1 MADGHSA
8 GVLSGAEFKAAET
21 KLREERRREAA
32 AMDPSESGAH
42 AATVYRDRR
51 TGKAINL
58 ADEAARGPGA
68 LCWAIC
74 FSRWLILA
82 PEGPQVALSV

>member
-58 ADEAARGPGA
+58 ADEAARIEAETREKGPGGA
-68 LCWAIC
+68 RAV
-74 FSRWLILA
+74 RV
-82 PEGPQVALSV
+82 GPRNEAERS